1 MADPILVN
9 VCPTCRAVEA
19 LSSVIQ
25 RSIDDPEVLR
35 LLADLM
41 AGTDFVLGGTVL
53 RYVELFTPPKHALSW
68 ARVRKVIQALV
79 PVIQSGQVMRGERR
93 LQVTVPMWQEAFASV
108 FAAAEKGSLKLPL
121 GGDGYLMAAVTN
133 IAEAAAEKA
142 ASAPAP
148 RRDTVQVRG
157 QTMSI
162 GDGLAQ
168 LYGDRDPALDKIERD
183 SQRATPVPESVQAFK
198 ARLKGKSEGTA

>member
-68 ARVRKVIQALV
+68 ARVRKVFQAVV
-79 PVIQSGQVMRGERR
+79 PVIQSGYVVRGDRR
-93 LQVTVPMWQEAFASV
+93 LQATVPMWQEAFASV

-121 GGDGYLMAAVTN
+121 GGDGYLMAAVGN

-142 ASAPAP
+142 ASTPAP

-162 GDGLAQ
+162 GDGLAE
-168 LYGDRDPALDKIERD
+168 LYGTKDPALEKIERD
-183 SQRATPVPESVQAFK
+183 SKLAKPAPAHVLAMRDQLT
-198 ARLKGKSEGTA
+198 GKKEGS

>member
-19 LSSVIQ
+19 LSSVIE

-53 RYVELFTPPKHALSW
+53 RYVQLFTPPKHALSW
-68 ARVRKVIQALV
+68 ARVRKVFQAVV
-79 PVIQSGQVMRGERR
+79 PVIQSGQIMRGDRR
-93 LQVTVPMWQEAFASV
+93 LQVTVAMWQEAFASV
-108 FAAAEKGSLKLPL
+108 FAAADKGTLKLPL

-133 IAEAAAEKA
+133 IAEAAAEKGT
-142 ASAPAP
+142 SAPAP
-148 RRDTVQVRG
+148 RRDTVVVRG
-157 QTMSI
+157 QAMSI
-162 GDGLAQ
+162 GEGLAAV
-168 LYGDRDPALDKIERD
+168 YGPKDPALEKIERD
-183 SQRATPVPESVQAFK
+183 SANAARAPEHVRAYRDQLA
-198 ARLKGKSEGTA
+198 GKKEGS